1 MKIAEFQNLF
11 RETQKKLP
19 INDDTLTKNYQSV
32 EKLEDFLKNFD
43 KQRFKEEQKA
53 MELPS
58 IILIQNLST
67 GLVIG
72 SYDESQISA

>member
-1 MKIAEFQNLF
+1 MKITEFQNVF

-19 INDDTLTKNYQSV
+19 INDDALTKNYHSV
-32 EKLEDFLKNFD
+32 EKLEDFLKNFS
-43 KQRFKEEQKA
+43 KQKLKEEQKA

-72 SYDESQISA
+72 LYGEGKI

>member
-1 MKIAEFQNLF
+1 MKIAEFQNVF

-19 INDDTLTKNYQSV
+19 INDDALTKNYHSI
-32 EKLEDFLKNFD
+32 EKLEDFLKNFA
-43 KQRFKEEQKA
+43 KQKLKEEHKA
-53 MELPS
+53 MKLPS

-72 SYDESQISA
+72 LYGEGKI

>member
-1 MKIAEFQNLF
+1 MKIAEFQNSF

-32 EKLEDFLKNFD
+32 EKLEDFLKNFA
-43 KQRFKEEQKA
+43 KQKFKEEQKA

>member
-1 MKIAEFQNLF
+1 MKITEFQNVF

-19 INDDTLTKNYQSV
+19 INDDALTKNYHSV
-32 EKLEDFLKNFD
+32 EKLEDFLKNFA
-43 KQRFKEEQKA
+43 KQKLKEEQKA

-72 SYDESQISA
+72 LYGEGKI